1 MEGLTVRSNREQV
14 ERRSPAQKPRSN
26 EAGQSLLEM
35 ALLLPILCLLV
46 VGITD
51 LGRAAAVT
59 MMVNNA
65 ATAGVEYGSQNG
77 TTASDTNGMLNA
89 ATDDTHSNNL
99 PGTLTFP
106 STPTHGCLCDTQNSG
121 VSCTYPVPAASTCSD
136 ILANCAGQ
144 VVECVQVVT
153 QMNYGTILNF
163 PGVPTSYQANG
174 RAVMRV
180 RK

>member
-65 ATAGVEYGSQNG
+65 ATAGVEYGAQNG
-77 TTASDTNGMLNA
+77 TTA
-89 ATDDTHSNNL
+89 
-99 PGTLTFP
+99 
-106 STPTHGCLCDTQNSG
+106 
-121 VSCTYPVPAASTCSD
+121 
-136 ILANCAGQ
+136 
-144 VVECVQVVT
+144 
-153 QMNYGTILNF
+153 
-163 PGVPTSYQANG
+163 
-174 RAVMRV
+174 
-180 RK
+180 

>member
-1 MEGLTVRSNREQV
+1 MEALTVGSNKEQV
-14 ERRSPAQKPRSN
+14 ERRSPAPKPRAN

-77 TTASDTNGMLNA
+77 TTASDSNGMQSA
-89 ATDDTHSNNL
+89 ATNDTHNNNL

-106 STPTHGCLCDTQNSG
+106 SSPTHGCMCDNGAG
-121 VSCTYPVPAASTCSD
+121 VSCVYPVPAPSTCSD
-136 ILANCAGQ
+136 ILAACSGQ

-153 QMNYGTILNF
+153 QMNYGPILYF

-180 RK
+180 RH